1 MQIKILRL
9 DIAAF
14 KGIKSLTL
22 LLDGKDAEIRG
33 RNGSGKT
40 SIYDA
45 FLWLLFGK
53 DSTGATKFDI
63 RPLNEDGSVKIGV
76 DTEVE
81 CEMLSDGKTVK
92 LKRALHEKYRT
103 LPGSTDPI
111 YAGVET
117 LCWIDDVP
125 VKLEKEYQPFV
136 AGIVGDEETFR
147 LLAIHGAFLRLPW
160 EQRRKYLVDAAG
172 GSAEQ
177 EILSRPEF
185 SGVPD
190 VLQGKTADEARKRL
204 REQSKR
210 IAEDIRAI
218 PNRID
223 ELRRALPDI
232 TEEKAHIARE
242 KIASLDDEIAKIND
256 QMAGGMEAFRQA
268 RALMDEERR
277 LTAKLEA
284 RKIAFYKPFTIAK
297 RECEEA
303 LENAKSRFMSQQR
316 EYERMTADA
325 ESIKTSIEHLQASR
339 ELKLA
344 QYHNVN
350 DLAYTPPDV
359 NTVCVYCGQPLPES
373 KVQEMLD
380 THREE
385 WMQRKTAKL
394 DEIAADGK
402 TTADR
407 IAHLQAE
414 LKGIQE
420 SLDRKFVF
428 LTESQ
433 TRIKD
438 LDAQLQELSKPV
450 TADIHTD
457 PEYIALEN
465 DLIALQERIQQQGSS
480 DDRSNLIGLRE
491 EKTKEQARYRECMA
505 QFEAGKGMQ
514 ARIDELIERQKTLGA
529 DAAKVEGDLDLLSR
543 FNTACCTAMEDEIN
557 GMFSLIRWKLF
568 EYQKN
573 GEVKDCCIATVFG
586 VPFDT
591 GLNHA
596 AQINAGIETI
606 RVLSRKFGASV
617 PCFVDNAEAV
627 NVLEYTGGQMIKLI
641 VSTDDQIT
649 LTKED

>member
-1 MQIKILRL
+1 MLIKILRL
-9 DIAAF
+9 DITAF

-40 SIYDA
+40 SVYDA

-53 DSTGATKFDI
+53 DSTGASKFDI
-63 RPLNEDGSVKIGV
+63 RPLNTDGSNRIGT
-76 DTEVE
+76 DTEVSAE
-81 CEMLSDGKTVK
+81 LLVDDRRVT
-92 LKRALHEKYRT
+92 LKRALHEKYRS
-103 LPGSTDPI
+103 LPGDEE
-111 YAGVET
+111 GVYNGTET

-125 VKLEKEYQPFV
+125 VKLEKEYQPYV
-136 AGIVGDEETFR
+136 ASIVGDEDTFR
-147 LLAIHGAFLRLPW
+147 LLAIHGYFLRLPW

-172 GSAEQ
+172 SNADK
-177 EILSRPEF
+177 EILAKPEF
-185 SGVPD
+185 AGVSD
-190 VLQGKTADEARKRL
+190 ILQGKTVDEARKRL
-204 REQSKR
+204 KEQAKR
-210 IAEDIRAI
+210 IMEDIRMI

-232 TEEKAHIARE
+232 TEEKARIARE
-242 KIASLDDEIAKIND
+242 KIASLDDEISQIND
-256 QMAGGMEAFRQA
+256 QMAGGMEAFKQFRT
-268 RALMDEERR
+268 LMDEERQ

-284 RKIAFYKPFTIAK
+284 KKIAFYKPFTTAK

-303 LENAKSRFMSQQR
+303 LENAKSRYMSQQR

-339 ELKLA
+339 ELKLT

-350 DLAYTPPDV
+350 DMAYTPPEV
-359 NTVCVYCGQPLPES
+359 NTVCAYCGQPLPEH

-380 THREE
+380 KHRDE

-420 SLDRKFVF
+420 SLDRKYIF
-428 LTESQ
+428 LTESKN
-433 TRIKD
+433 RIAD
-438 LDAQLQELSKPV
+438 LESQLQELSKPV
-450 TADIHTD
+450 TEDVHTD
-457 PEYIALEN
+457 PEYIVLEN
-465 DLIALQERIQQQGSS
+465 ELIALQERIQKQGSS
-480 DDRSNLIGLRE
+480 VDRSNLLGLRE
-491 EKTKEQARYRECMA
+491 EKAKEQARYRDCVA

-514 ARIDELIERQKTLGA
+514 ARIDELTEKKKTLGA
-529 DAAKVEGDLDLLSR
+529 DAARIEGELDLLSR
-543 FNTACCTAMEDEIN
+543 FNTACCTAMEDAIN
-557 GMFSLIRWKLF
+557 SMFSLIRWKLF
-568 EYQKN
+568 DYQKN
-573 GEVKDCCIATVFG
+573 GEVKDCCTATVFG

-606 RVLSRKFGASV
+606 RVLSRRLGASV

-627 NVLEYTGGQMIKLI
+627 NILEYTGGQMIKLI
-641 VSTDDQIT
+641 VSTDDQ
-649 LTKED
+649 LTMTREE